1 MEISTSKCNERIT
14 DKRIY
19 IVLILRALHA
29 MRSLYM
35 NIFYNET
42 PQHFE
47 CLYYHVCLSAFR
59 VLFIGL
65 ISCYGLCGDYKLRH
79 WISAVN
85 IGMKLTDR
93 HRGNQNLNTKN
104 LFQKHGTFIICC
116 CCFCYYFFL
125 NFHWFYKV
133 YFLFLKKMISF
144 FLSIAFEKIVLF
156 LFKSPAFRLSQIDR
170 KAIIWFC
177 MVKIFWIYFQIMQ

>member
-19 IVLILRALHA
+19 IVLILHALHD

-59 VLFIGL
+59 LLFIGL

-93 HRGNQNLNTKN
+93 HRGNQNLNTKSVPTTWYFL
-104 LFQKHGTFIICC
+104 LFVVVVLILL
-116 CCFCYYFFL
+116 FL

-144 FLSIAFEKIVLF
+144 FSPSRSR
-156 LFKSPAFRLSQIDR
+156 KSFFSYLNHQHFD
-170 KAIIWFC
+170 W
-177 MVKIFWIYFQIMQ
+177 VKMIERQ

>member
-1 MEISTSKCNERIT
+1 MEILTSKCNERIT

-19 IVLILRALHA
+19 IVLILLALHD

-93 HRGNQNLNTKN
+93 HRDNQNLNTKN
-104 LFQKHGTFIICC
+104 LFQHHGTF
-116 CCFCYYFFL
+116 YYFLLLF
-125 NFHWFYKV
+125 WYY
-133 YFLFLKKMISF
+133 YFLTFTDFIKCI
-144 FLSIAFEKIVLF
+144 
-156 LFKSPAFRLSQIDR
+156 
-170 KAIIWFC
+170 FC
-177 MVKIFWIYFQIMQ
+177 F

>member
-14 DKRIY
+14 DKRMNK
-19 IVLILRALHA
+19 VLILRALHD

-47 CLYYHVCLSAFR
+47 CLYYHVCPSAFR

-104 LFQKHGTFIICC
+104 LFQQHGTFYYLLLL
-116 CCFCYYFFL
+116 FWYYYFLTFTD
-125 NFHWFYKV
+125 FIKC
-133 YFLFLKKMISF
+133 I
-144 FLSIAFEKIVLF
+144 
-156 LFKSPAFRLSQIDR
+156 
-170 KAIIWFC
+170 FC
-177 MVKIFWIYFQIMQ
+177 F

>member
-1 MEISTSKCNERIT
+1 MNK
-14 DKRIY
+14 
-19 IVLILRALHA
+19 VLILLTLHD

-104 LFQKHGTFIICC
+104 LFQQHGTF
-116 CCFCYYFFL
+116 YYIFVVVVLILLFL

-144 FLSIAFEKIVLF
+144 FSSSSSR
-156 LFKSPAFRLSQIDR
+156 KSFFSYLNHQHFG
-170 KAIIWFC
+170 W
-177 MVKIFWIYFQIMQ
+177 VKVIERQ